1 MYLSRLLK
9 KTETVLFGN
18 NMKIGLLLGSFD
30 PIHVGHVNMAT
41 LALNSGVV
49 DRVVFV
55 PTMQNVFKNNIPAS
69 FYYRCHMIY
78 LAIQGM
84 KDCEIASIDKFSTE
98 PYYSYKTLTL
108 LKEIYPEE
116 ELYLI
121 LGSDVVKEIHR
132 WERADWILENFK
144 IIAINRSGDNLIPSP
159 EDKCIYSIDSNIE
172 ISSTLVRG
180 LIKEGKE
187 IIPLI
192 PKAVKNYIETY
203 GLYK

>member
-1 MYLSRLLK
+1 
-9 KTETVLFGN
+9 
-18 NMKIGLLLGSFD
+18 MKIGLLLGTFD

-41 LALNSGVV
+41 LVLNSGMV

-55 PTMQNVFKNNIPAS
+55 PTMQNVFKDNAPAN

-84 KDCEIASIDKFSTE
+84 KDCEIASIDKFSTA

-121 LGSDVVKEIHR
+121 LGSDVISGIHR
-132 WERADWILENFK
+132 WEKSDWILENFK
-144 IIAINRSGDNLIPSP
+144 IIAINRSGDRLIPSP
-159 EDKCIYSIDSNIE
+159 EDKCIYSIDSNME
-172 ISSTLVRG
+172 ISSTLVRS

-192 PKAVKNYIETY
+192 PKSVKYFIEKY
-203 GLYK
+203 ELYK